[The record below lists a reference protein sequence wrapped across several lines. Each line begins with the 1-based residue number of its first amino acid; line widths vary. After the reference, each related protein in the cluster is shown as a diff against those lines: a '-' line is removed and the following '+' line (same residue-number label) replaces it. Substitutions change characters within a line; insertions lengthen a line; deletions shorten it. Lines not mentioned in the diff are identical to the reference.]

1 MSDMYSTYDA
11 AYLLGALSPE
21 ERDEYEQ
28 HLLSC
33 PDCRA
38 SLGRITGVPGLLAHV
53 PVDSLH
59 DFDRPEAPS
68 ESLLPGL
75 LREVDRRRRR
85 RWHAV
90 AGGLAA
96 TACLAV
102 VLVLGLG
109 PRPAAAPLAGVSTS
123 SVVRAAAGPVTASA
137 QLTQHVWGTHISLHC
152 MYKENPTYPSGPY
165 RLVVIDH
172 LGTVEQVAT
181 WTVVPDK
188 EAVVDGSTSLTS
200 EQIATLQVR
209 TETNAVVLTL
219 TP

>member
-1 MSDMYSTYDA
+1 MFSTYDA
-11 AYLLGALSPE
+11 AYLIGALSPE
-21 ERDEYEQ
+21 ERNQYEQ

-38 SLGRITGVPGLLAHV
+38 SLGRITGVPGLLARV

-59 DFDRPEAPS
+59 AFDRPEAPP

-75 LREVDRRRRR
+75 LRQVDRRRRR
-85 RWHAV
+85 WQAV

-96 TACLAV
+96 AACLAV
-102 VLVLGLG
+102 ALVLGLG

-123 SVVRAAAGPVTASA
+123 SVVSAAAGPVTASA

-152 MYKENPTYPSGPY
+152 MYKENSTYPVGAY

-172 LGTVEQVAT
+172 SGTVEQVAT
-181 WTVVPDK
+181 WTVVPGK

-209 TETNAVVLTL
+209 TETNAVVLAL